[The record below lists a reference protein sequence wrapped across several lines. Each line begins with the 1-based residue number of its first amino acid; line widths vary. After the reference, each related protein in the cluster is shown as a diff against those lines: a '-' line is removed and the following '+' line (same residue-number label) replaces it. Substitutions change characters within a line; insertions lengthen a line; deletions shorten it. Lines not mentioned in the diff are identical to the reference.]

1 MWEQEWDFD
10 PLVGIRQL
18 PGGGTS
24 RQGRGFFQ
32 GSWMPG
38 RQRERA
44 EAQLQGLLGSL
55 RCPSARLTH
64 STKQPVFISLVSN
77 KPFLSSWPPSPSRA
91 GDLVHVWM

>member
-10 PLVGIRQL
+10 PVVGIRQL
-18 PGGGTS
+18 PGRGTP
-24 RQGRGFFQ
+24 RQGRGVFQ

-44 EAQLQGLLGSL
+44 EAQLQGLLGGL

-64 STKQPVFISLVSN
+64 STKQPVFISLVFN
-77 KPFLSSWPPSPSRA
+77 KPCFSSWPPSPSRA
-91 GDLVHVWM
+91 

>member
-10 PLVGIRQL
+10 PVVGIRQL
-18 PGGGTS
+18 PGEGTP
-24 RQGRGFFQ
+24 RPGQGVFQ

-44 EAQLQGLLGSL
+44 EAQLQGHLGGL
-55 RCPSARLTH
+55 YCPSARLTH
-64 STKQPVFISLVSN
+64 STKQPVFISLISK
-77 KPFLSSWPPSPSRA
+77 KPCLSSRPPGPSRA